1 MLGIMTSLKMR
12 VSLLVVA
19 TALAA
24 ALVGALPATNA
35 YADGGSDQRC
45 SQRGG
50 GGDDIK
56 ALINVSDNVIL
67 NCVVDDVNV
76 EIEVGDVLSD
86 NEVSILEKVIVEDV
100 TICKA
105 TGKGNNACAVDIID
119 DVEVTV
125 KALVVVVL
133 KKITVLVKDIEIL
146 SKSY

>member
-1 MLGIMTSLKMR
+1 MLEMMLSMKKWAF
-12 VSLLVVA
+12 LVAA

-24 ALVGALPATNA
+24 LMVVASPASNA
-35 YADGGSDQRC
+35 FADGGGSDQRC

-86 NEVSILEKVIVEDV
+86 NEVSILEKVIVGDV

-105 TGKGNNACAVDIID
+105 SGKDNNACAVDIID

-133 KKITVLVKDIEIL
+133 KKITVTIKDIEIL